1 MRDVYDVTS
10 LVVAA
15 SALVAGALAFA
26 VTWRLRTGLGVL
38 LDLLLAAGLLRLA
51 AQPTWTGIATAAA
64 IVAVRKLVGFGLAQV
79 EHTRTG

>member
-15 SALVAGALAFA
+15 WALLAGALAFA
-26 VTWRLRTGLGVL
+26 VTWRLRTGLSVL

-51 AQPTWTGIATAAA
+51 AEPTWTRILTAAA
-64 IVAVRKLVGFGLAQV
+64 IVAVRKLVGFGLAQL
-79 EHTRTG
+79 ENNRTG